1 MKRLV
6 AEVPDAAIR
15 VAVWTVVVPM
25 AAVAVAPEWLELPGG
40 ELETLVV
47 LLAYLAI
54 GVVATLWSAAA
65 LRPHLGIV
73 VEDAFGRRSD
83 LAFAASSTT
92 TTTYTVFGLA
102 FVCFNA
108 PERSLFDVPA
118 LATLSASAG
127 RVLLV
132 LGAMFLF
139 IAVRSVAR
147 RNRRE
152 TQRRFVDAQRDIVA
166 KARAEVG
173 EGVSEALAAA
183 PPRYG
188 GAPAAW

>member
-1 MKRLV
+1 MKRLF
-6 AEVPDAAIR
+6 AEIPDAAIR
-15 VAVWTVVVPM
+15 VAAWIVVVPV
-25 AAVAVAPEWLELPGG
+25 ATVAVAPEWLDLPGG

-54 GVVATLWSAAA
+54 GIVATLWSAAA

-92 TTTYTVFGLA
+92 ATTYAVFGLA
-102 FVCFNA
+102 FVCFNV
-108 PERSLFDVPA
+108 PERHLFDVPA
-118 LATLSASAG
+118 LATLGAG
-127 RVLLV
+127 VGRALLV

-139 IAVRSVAR
+139 IAVRSVMR

-152 TQRRFVDAQRDIVA
+152 TQRRVVA
-166 KARAEVG
+166 NARADVG
-173 EGVSEALAAA
+173 KGLSEALAAS

-188 GAPAAW
+188 GTPATW